1 MEATPAY
8 KSVLTGKVGIRVE
21 AEQQR
26 AQLRDQLAQ
35 HQAAAAEAQQ
45 AAQEASAEAAAARR
59 DDEEE
64 VAEARAALAAR
75 EEWVASLQAEASM
88 LQRRETGA
96 HAANLKRFLGFGI
109 EGHQGGVLQQ
119 GAEKRVSRA
128 TCVTRLMHQSWSP
141 IPGWLLDVP
150 CAGAMQQ
157 PAGSDAQS
165 DGATPGSRS
174 A

>member
-88 LQRRETGA
+88 LQVGVRLCVPLVFKKSSPSSADRSVRDE
-96 HAANLKRFLGFGI
+96 K
-109 EGHQGGVLQQ
+109 QGL
-119 GAEKRVSRA
+119 
-128 TCVTRLMHQSWSP
+128 TRQ
-141 IPGWLLDVP
+141 I
-150 CAGAMQQ
+150 
-157 PAGSDAQS
+157 
-165 DGATPGSRS
+165 
-174 A
+174 